1 MLKLIK
7 ITEYRK
13 VPGRRYL
20 FEAEVPLHLG
30 SLSIPRSDTLEV
42 SVLEKAPDHGGP
54 EAAIL
59 YHNRIVAIV
68 PGVDDPEVAVKRL
81 SN

>member
-7 ITEYRK
+7 TTEYRR

-30 SLSIPRSDTLEV
+30 SLSIPRSDVLEV
-42 SVLEKAPDHGGP
+42 SVLEKAPNHDEP
-54 EAAIL
+54 ETAIL
-59 YHNRIVAIV
+59 YRSRIVAII
-68 PGVDDPEVAVKRL
+68 PGVNDPEVAVKKL

>member
-7 ITEYRK
+7 TTEYRK

-42 SVLEKAPDHGGP
+42 SVLEKAPDHGEP
-54 EAAIL
+54 ETAIL
-59 YHNRIVAIV
+59 YHGRIVAIV
-68 PGVDDPEVAVKRL
+68 PGVDDPAVAL
-81 SN
+81 GQLLN

>member
-7 ITEYRK
+7 TTEYRR

-30 SLSIPRSDTLEV
+30 SLSIPRSD
-42 SVLEKAPDHGGP
+42 VLEKAPNHDEP
-54 EAAIL
+54 ETAIL
-59 YHNRIVAIV
+59 YRSRIVAII
-68 PGVDDPEVAVKRL
+68 PGVNDPEVAVKKL

>member
-7 ITEYRK
+7 TTEYRR

-30 SLSIPRSDTLEV
+30 SLSIPRSDVLEV
-42 SVLEKAPDHGGP
+42 
-54 EAAIL
+54 
-59 YHNRIVAIV
+59 
-68 PGVDDPEVAVKRL
+68 
-81 SN
+81 

>member
-1 MLKLIK
+1 MLKPIK
-7 ITEYRK
+7 TTEYRK

-20 FEAEVPLHLG
+20 FEAEAPLHLG

-54 EAAIL
+54 ETAIL
-59 YHNRIVAIV
+59 YHGRIVVVV
-68 PGVDDPEVAVKRL
+68 PGVDDPEATVREL
-81 SN
+81 LN